1 MFIKGD
7 WEACLRIPNVSASSN
22 YDLTT
27 APGPST
33 AASMVANIDVA
44 TRSAAKLLAQS
55 ASLEQRIRATAA
67 SRISLSQI
75 IGITNPNDKS
85 SLFENMLA
93 SRRRPELH
101 DVLNRKAIQQ
111 SMSMSPT
118 RRATLPSNPELLQIT
133 SGVVH
138 AAKAVLHEGGQELNL
153 RSRDDSSLSNLNAMT
168 EAFILRSNMRR
179 MQSRPACLTRH
190 RLSMSLSSLRRG
202 SI

>member
-22 YDLTT
+22 YDLAT
-27 APGPST
+27 APAPST

-44 TRSAAKLLAQS
+44 TRSAAKLLAQT

-101 DVLNRKAIQQ
+101 EVLNRKAIQQ
-111 SMSMSPT
+111 SMSTSPT

-153 RSRDDSSLSNLNAMT
+153 PCRDDSSLSNLNAMT

>member
-22 YDLTT
+22 YDLAT
-27 APGPST
+27 APAPST

-67 SRISLSQI
+67 SRIILSQI
-75 IGITNPNDKS
+75 TGITNPNDKS

-101 DVLNRKAIQQ
+101 DVLNRKAIQK
-111 SMSMSPT
+111 SMSTSPT

-168 EAFILRSNMRR
+168 EAFILQSNMRR

-190 RLSMSLSSLRRG
+190 RLSMSLSSHRRG

>member
-22 YDLTT
+22 YDLAT
-27 APGPST
+27 APAPST

-168 EAFILRSNMRR
+168 EDFILRSNMRR

-190 RLSMSLSSLRRG
+190 RLSMSLSSHRRG

>member
-1 MFIKGD
+1 M
-7 WEACLRIPNVSASSN
+7 RIPNVSASSN
-22 YDLTT
+22 YDLAT
-27 APGPST
+27 APAPST

-190 RLSMSLSSLRRG
+190 RLSMSLSSHRRG

>member
-7 WEACLRIPNVSASSN
+7 WEACLRIPNVSANSN
-22 YDLTT
+22 YDLAT
-27 APGPST
+27 APAPST

-44 TRSAAKLLAQS
+44 TRSAAKLLAQT

-153 RSRDDSSLSNLNAMT
+153 RSRDSSLSNLNAMT

>member
-22 YDLTT
+22 YDLAT
-27 APGPST
+27 APAPST

-67 SRISLSQI
+67 SRIILSQI
-75 IGITNPNDKS
+75 TGITNPNDKS

-111 SMSMSPT
+111 SMSTSPT

-168 EAFILRSNMRR
+168 EAFILQSNMRR

-190 RLSMSLSSLRRG
+190 RLSMSLSSHRRG

>member
-1 MFIKGD
+1 M
-7 WEACLRIPNVSASSN
+7 RIPNVSASSN
-22 YDLTT
+22 YDLAT
-27 APGPST
+27 APAPST
-33 AASMVANIDVA
+33 AASMVANVDVA

-168 EAFILRSNMRR
+168 EAFILQSNMRR

-190 RLSMSLSSLRRG
+190 RLSMSLSSHRRG

>member
-1 MFIKGD
+1 M
-7 WEACLRIPNVSASSN
+7 RIPNVSASSN
-22 YDLTT
+22 YDLAM
-27 APGPST
+27 APAPST
-33 AASMVANIDVA
+33 AASMVVNIDVA

-75 IGITNPNDKS
+75 VGITNPNVKS

-111 SMSMSPT
+111 SMSMRPT

-153 RSRDDSSLSNLNAMT
+153 RSRGDSSLSNLNAMT

-190 RLSMSLSSLRRG
+190 RLSMSLSSHRRG

>member
-22 YDLTT
+22 YDLAT
-27 APGPST
+27 APAPST